1 MLFLADNNPF
11 NLENWVNYSISG
23 ERTAELG
30 FVQVLDISNIKSI
43 VRQKQVKLFIQSI
56 KSGMCSDLLK
66 QV

>member
-11 NLENWVNYSISG
+11 NLENWVNYSNSG

-30 FVQVLDISNIKSI
+30 FVQVFDISNIKSI
-43 VRQKQVKLFIQSI
+43 ARQKQVKLFIQSI